1 MAAPLGEDIG
11 NSDPKGDCYVSS
23 GKLGLLGVP
32 DTTTS

>member
-23 GKLGLLGVP
+23 GKLGLLGVA